1 MSGAS
6 PVATHVRA
14 LLDRAPMS
22 RAQIIAILV
31 VGALSALDGYD
42 VLAISFAGP
51 GISHEWGLGPTGLGL
66 VFSSGLAGMGLGA
79 LFLAPFAD
87 TLGRRVLIFI
97 TLGLMAAGMLCS
109 AFAGSVG
116 MLAACRVLTG
126 IGIGAMVPVINPLS
140 AEYPNAR
147 RRALGVAVMAI
158 GYPIGG
164 TLGGFAA
171 AWLLHLYGWPAVFL
185 LGAGVALLMFPI
197 VHFWLPESPAF
208 LIERRG
214 ADSLPKLNAVLA
226 RFGHDRVESLPEAA
240 TGARIPYGEIF
251 AAGQRGRTLWIA
263 AVNFLFVITVYYI
276 LSWMP
281 QLAAT
286 RGLSPSQGTMISAI
300 CNGAGV
306 AAGLTVGLLAGR
318 LSVRWLVAA
327 LMVGLGLTTFLFGQA
342 PASFGALA
350 GMAALAG
357 ICLFGA
363 VSGLYGTVAASFP
376 ARIRATGAGFVTGLG
391 RGGSALAPLIAGA
404 LFSLGAGRGGVSLV
418 MGAAAALGG
427 LLLLLPVGRSVRQG

>member
-1 MSGAS
+1 VSAAAPAS
-6 PVATHVRA
+6 TDIRT

-22 RAQIIAILV
+22 RAQIIGVLV

-51 GISHEWGLGPTGLGL
+51 GISKGWGLGPTGLGL

-87 TLGRRVLIFI
+87 TLGRRALIFI
-97 TLGLMAAGMLCS
+97 TLGLMSAGMLCS
-109 AFAGSVG
+109 AFAGSIG

-140 AEYPNAR
+140 AEYPNAK

-171 AWLLHLYGWPAVFL
+171 AWLLSLYGWPAVFL
-185 LGAGVALLMFPI
+185 LGAAVALLMFPV

-208 LIERRG
+208 LLERRG
-214 ADSLPKLNAVLA
+214 GNSLAKLNALLA
-226 RFGHDRVESLPEAA
+226 RFGHAPVDQLPNASGLA
-240 TGARIPYGEIF
+240 IVPYAEIF

-281 QLAAT
+281 QLATA
-286 RGLSPSQGTMISAI
+286 RGLSPSEGTMISAI

-306 AAGLTVGLLAGR
+306 AAGLTVGLLAAR
-318 LSVRWLVAA
+318 MSVRWLAAA
-327 LMVGLGLTTFLFGQA
+327 LMVGLGITTFLFGNA
-342 PASFGALA
+342 PAGFGTLA
-350 GMAALAG
+350 VMAALAG

-391 RGGSALAPLIAGA
+391 RGGSALAPFLAGA
-404 LFSLGAGRGGVSLV
+404 LFSLGAGRGGVSLA

-427 LLLLLPVGRSVRQG
+427 LILLLPIGKSAGRV